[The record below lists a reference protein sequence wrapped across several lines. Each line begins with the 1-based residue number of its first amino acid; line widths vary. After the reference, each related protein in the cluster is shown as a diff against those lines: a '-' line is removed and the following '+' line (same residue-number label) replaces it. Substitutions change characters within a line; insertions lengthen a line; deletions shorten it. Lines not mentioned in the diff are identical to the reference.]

1 MLLPNPPDNLVNELQ
16 KTAFQFVWNRKQDRI
31 SRKIAVRSIAKGGL
45 GIPNIK
51 TYINALKLIWIRK
64 LKTSEHKWKSIIKST
79 YPKVVW
85 FEQLGSSLHFQEHEV
100 NKFWSHV
107 FMAYKEFGKQIHVEN
122 SEELVAEPVF
132 CNQNI
137 LVGNRIIFSKNWI
150 DKGVCHIK
158 NMLNDNGTFMSF
170 KSFKEKFGIKTDYI
184 TYTGCVQA
192 IKSYIRKTEITV
204 EGKNSADLIKT
215 LKTIY
220 NQRKGSRL
228 YYEVLTQNITRPNCC
243 DKWEAKLNK
252 DINWCITFKKM
263 QQIQEIKL
271 KWFQIRLVHR
281 IIATNVV
288 LMHMGIENDITCSF
302 CRQDRDSINHIFWSC
317 THVRSF
323 WEQFQIVLNAGCSN
337 ATSVTLNENIVL
349 FGHDIHF
356 KSDSTF
362 DLIILQ
368 AKFFIYKCKINKTI
382 PQLHSFKRYLK
393 TNFEVYKYNAK
404 LNMSYD
410 KIVIEWCPYQPLID
424 V

>member
-1 MLLPNPPDNLVNELQ
+1 
-16 KTAFQFVWNRKQDRI
+16 
-31 SRKIAVRSIAKGGL
+31 
-45 GIPNIK
+45 
-51 TYINALKLIWIRK
+51 
-64 LKTSEHKWKSIIKST
+64 
-79 YPKVVW
+79 
-85 FEQLGSSLHFQEHEV
+85 
-100 NKFWSHV
+100 
-107 FMAYKEFGKQIHVEN
+107 
-122 SEELVAEPVF
+122 
-132 CNQNI
+132 
-137 LVGNRIIFSKNWI
+137 
-150 DKGVCHIK
+150 
-158 NMLNDNGTFMSF
+158 MLNDNGTFMSF
-170 KSFKEKFGIKTDYI
+170 KSFKEKFGITTDYI
-184 TYTGCVQA
+184 TYIGCVQA

-220 NQRKGSRL
+220 NQRKGSCL

-252 DINWCITFKKM
+252 DINWCITFQKM

-281 IIATNVV
+281 IIATNIV
-288 LMHMGIENDITCSF
+288 LMHMGIENDITWSF

-317 THVRSF
+317 TYVRSF
-323 WEQFQIVLNAGCSN
+323 WEQFQIVLNASCSN

-349 FGHDIHF
+349 FGHNIHF

-410 KIVIEWCPYQPLID
+410 KIVIEWCPYQQLID